1 MPNQVVYTFIASDKF
16 SNVARH
22 ISRRTDDLS
31 KKMSE
36 FRTEAAAASGAVNR
50 LVGGIR
56 KKGFGLIATGA
67 VFGAA
72 QIPFLR
78 QFAELEKMQVA
89 FEQIVGSAE
98 KGRAVF
104 KDLQKFQRGTPFD
117 LISIKG
123 AAQTLLTFGSQTEDL
138 RMELTALG
146 NIAAASGGSIEDLA
160 FVFGKAQLAG
170 RVTQEVVNSLA
181 IRGAEVMKVWAKKTG
196 KSVDEIRKAISTGQ
210 IPFEALRET
219 ILDLGAREGGRFF
232 GIMAEQSKRL
242 GGAWTRLGGA
252 TVIFKGK
259 LGGLLSE
266 AGNIPGFLG
275 FLERMVTK
283 LTTVMVDFAKAH
295 PILMKLVARLGTVFI
310 VLGITLVTLSG
321 ILQTLAFVALPLI
334 ILRFVG
340 LKAVISLLMFALPGL
355 KLAITGLVFLFG
367 ALASASFL
375 VLGALV
381 LVPVA
386 LFLIIK
392 YFDEIKAFF
401 KSLGKFLKEIFGVI
415 DIWLEK
421 ITTVIG
427 KVTGLSKL
435 KSFIL
440 GGKDVDLSGLGGG
453 PVDLGSLGGRKV
465 DLSKGGEFLSRNT
478 ATVEM
483 TINAAK
489 GVIQSMKSKTT
500 GDKGGFKLGFNM
512 VETP

>member
-1 MPNQVVYTFIASDKF
+1 MPNQVIYTFVASDKF
-16 SNVARH
+16 SGVARR
-22 ISRRTDDLS
+22 ISKRTDDLS

-36 FRTEAAAASGAVNR
+36 FRTEAAVASGAVNR

-56 KKGFGLIATGA
+56 KTGFGLLATGA
-67 VFGAA
+67 AFSAA

-104 KDLQKFQRGTPFD
+104 KDLQKFQRGTPFG

-123 AAQTLLTFGSQTEDL
+123 AAQTLLTFGTRTEDL

-160 FVFGKAQLAG
+160 FVFGKAQVAG
-170 RVTQEVVNSLA
+170 RVTQDVINSLA
-181 IRGAEVMKVWAKKTG
+181 LRGVEVMEVWSEKTG
-196 KSVDEIRKAISTGQ
+196 KSVDEIRKVLSKGQ

-219 ILDLGAREGGRFF
+219 ILDLGAREGGRFM
-232 GIMAEQSKRL
+232 GIMAAQSERL
-242 GGAWTRLGGA
+242 AGAWTRLGGA
-252 TVIFKGK
+252 TTLFKAK
-259 LGGLLSE
+259 LGRLLSE
-266 AGNIPGFLG
+266 AGNIPGFLN
-275 FLERMVTK
+275 FLERAITK
-283 LTTVMVDFAKAH
+283 LTAVMVNFAKEH
-295 PILMKLVARLGTVFI
+295 PILMKLIARLGTIFIILGAIVVVFSS
-310 VLGITLVTLSG
+310 V
-321 ILQTLAFVALPLI
+321 LQTLALVALPLI

-340 LKAVISLLMFALPGL
+340 LKAVMSLLMFALPGL
-355 KLAITGLVFLFG
+355 KLAITGLVLLFG

-375 VLGALV
+375 VIGALV

-386 LFLIIK
+386 LFLTIK

-401 KSLGKFLKEIFGVI
+401 KSLGNYLKEIFEVVSV
-415 DIWLEK
+415 WVEK
-421 ITTVIG
+421 IISVIA

-453 PVDLGSLGGRKV
+453 EVDLSKFGGRKV
-465 DLSKGGEFLSRNT
+465 DLSKGGEFLSRST
-478 ATVEM
+478 ATVDM

-500 GDKGGFKLGFNM
+500 GDRGGLRLGFNM